1 MAEGYYFPQAAEMV
15 GSLLKPV
22 DAAAQNKAIL
32 IRYRRNYIFLGSLRR
47 RAEFLRSV

>member
-15 GSLLKPV
+15 VSSLKPV

-32 IRYRRNYIFLGSLRR
+32 VRSLRNYIFLGSPRR